1 VTPGTYTVALVSGNA
16 TLDSKPMRIIMD
28 PEVRLADAQRRRYDA
43 TLADLHDAQRRG
55 QETANAL
62 NTLFPQMTAA
72 ATKLRASSAPADVKS
87 RFEAL
92 NKEFD
97 SLRVKFGV
105 PAGGGGGRGG
115 GGGGGRGN
123 VDPTTLT
130 PAQLDSLRQAANQ
143 EGGPAGGGGGGG
155 GGGRGGADPRNA
167 LGRLGGVKGGIMGIW
182 EVPSA
187 GVLKQADDA
196 KLALTR
202 AITEANAFMTRL
214 RPMSE
219 TLKQYDVTLTVPPAK

>member
-1 VTPGTYTVALVSGNA
+1 
-16 TLDSKPMRIIMD
+16 
-28 PEVRLADAQRRRYDA
+28 
-43 TLADLHDAQRRG
+43 
-55 QETANAL
+55 
-62 NTLFPQMTAA
+62 
-72 ATKLRASSAPADVKS
+72 VKS

-92 NKEFD
+92 NKDFD

-105 PAGGGGGRGG
+105 PTGAGGGGRGG

-123 VDPTTLT
+123 IDPTTLT

-143 EGGPAGGGGGGG
+143 ESGPGGGGGGG

-167 LGRLGGVKGGIMGIW
+167 LGRLGAVKGGMMGIW

-187 GVLKQADDA
+187 GVIKQSDDA
-196 KLALTR
+196 KLALNR
-202 AITEANAFMTRL
+202 AITEANAFLTRV